1 MGQIFSWIRGTRDQP
16 ALQDVAVEQQVSLT
30 GHNRIESQQV
40 TPTPTSQVS
49 TGKPAQYEKGPTQS
63 STAAVTVKPGTTPA
77 APSGASSARA
87 AGGGGFIT
95 TKKGPSQVTPQATVL
110 KPTPAPSAKVPI
122 VSSGTGPA
130 GTTGVK
136 PTDPLKDKAQSTTIP
151 ASKLGPAKV
160 DLAVGKPSAPA
171 GAQKQT
177 SAQKVQVEVG
187 PSGAKVGTE
196 DVDPFDALSGTL
208 PSSQPVAPKVPAFT
222 GPEVKEPNVKEEKG
236 VICGERDDTLPPGYR
251 RADLEKKTPAGVPE
265 KPKEV
270 PKPISTSEALDSLA
284 AGFVSSAPPA
294 PKKTDVCVLIG
305 GCLSQPSIN
314 ADDALDF
321 LSGGFTEP
329 AAAPVVKAPVPPSQ
343 EKKKPEAVP
352 EKTKDVPKESKKP
365 AGVPEKAKDVP
376 KPKVDELSALD
387 VLAGDFVV
395 PAQSVPKVSSS
406 APKTVPPGPPQT
418 PQTNEDALSA
428 LGDTLGKPEPPKKEP
443 ELKPKDIVHEKKQI
457 SEKGVRVGE
466 REDTLPPGYRFSEE
480 ELMKYPPPK
489 KEPSINADD
498 ALDFLSGGFTEPAAA
513 PVVKAPVP
521 PSQEKKKP
529 EAVPEKTKDVPKES
543 KKPAGVPEKAKDV
556 PKPKV
561 DELSALDVLAGDFVV
576 PAQSVPKVSSSA
588 PKTVPP
594 GPPQT
599 PQTNEDALSAL
610 GDTLGKP
617 EPPKKEPELKP
628 KDIVHEK
635 DVTSKKGVRVG
646 EREDTLPPDYRFS
659 EEELKKYPPPEKEP
673 SLDTTEAMDFL
684 SGGFTT
690 PSVASAAKTPICPAS
705 KSPAKPSDSASDFA
719 LDALAGD
726 FVAPSSAS
734 KVQSAVSGP
743 PHAGRQLSEGTSSAM
758 DALSDTLADIKGAPE
773 PAPVP
778 PKDVVKEKNIVEERV
793 SKPGERDD
801 TLPPDHR
808 FTEEDSKVFVAAK
821 QKDVKPKQTS
831 IDDTTALDMLSS
843 DFCAVPPVK
852 PSAPDA
858 QRFTPEP
865 QPPTFKASGPVFDE
879 LAEKVI
885 PNLTDPK
892 AKDSKPKGKGAK
904 PKSKPK
910 KQSVQDSSATE
921 KLPGKLS
928 SDVVPSSSTKSRNL

>member
-1 MGQIFSWIRGTRDQP
+1 MKEAGERTSRKVFEQTFYPSNDSSSAMAYAAYWSSIKGDTS
-16 ALQDVAVEQQVSLT
+16 LQKGNVPQTSRFQ
-30 GHNRIESQQV
+30 SQQV

-77 APSGASSARA
+77 APSGASSAGA
-87 AGGGGFIT
+87 AGGGGFT
-95 TKKGPSQVTPQATVL
+95 TTRKGPSQVTPQ
-110 KPTPAPSAKVPI
+110 
-122 VSSGTGPA
+122 
-130 GTTGVK
+130 
-136 PTDPLKDKAQSTTIP
+136 STTIP
-151 ASKLGPAKV
+151 SSKPGPAEV

-222 GPEVKEPNVKEEKG
+222 GPEVKEPNVKAEKG

-270 PKPISTSEALDSLA
+270 PKPISTAEALDSLS
-284 AGFVSSAPPA
+284 AGFASSAPPA
-294 PKKTDVCVLIG
+294 PKKTDVK
-305 GCLSQPSIN
+305 
-314 ADDALDF
+314 
-321 LSGGFTEP
+321 TETVG
-329 AAAPVVKAPVPPSQ
+329 AVDVRSAGISNFAPPPPSQ
-343 EKKKPEAVP
+343 QKQPATSQPATVTKSPAPPADKKARIE
-352 EKTKDVPKESKKP
+352 TP
-365 AGVPEKAKDVP
+365 AQPA
-376 KPKVDELSALD
+376 KPKTDEKDMSLD
-387 VLAGDFVV
+387 AF
-395 PAQSVPKVSSS
+395 
-406 APKTVPPGPPQT
+406 
-418 PQTNEDALSA
+418 SA
-428 LGDTLGKPEPPKKEP
+428 LGDTLGAPEPPKKLP
-443 ELKPKDIVHEKKQI
+443 ELKPGQIVDEKKQT

-529 EAVPEKTKDVPKES
+529 EAVPEKTKDVPK
-543 KKPAGVPEKAKDV
+543 
-556 PKPKV
+556 PKV
-561 DELSALDVLAGDFVV
+561 DELSALDVLAGDFVA
-576 PAQSVPKVSSSA
+576 PAQFVPKVSSGA

-599 PQTNEDALSAL
+599 PQTDEDALSAL

-646 EREDTLPPDYRFS
+646 EREDTLPPGYRFS

-690 PSVASAAKTPICPAS
+690 PSAASAAKTPVCPAS

-808 FTEEDSKVFVAAK
+808 FTEEDRKVFVAAK

-843 DFCAVPPVK
+843 DFSAVPPMK

-928 SDVVPSSSTKSRNL
+928 SDVVPSSSTKSGNL

>member
-1 MGQIFSWIRGTRDQP
+1 MKEAGERTSRKVFEQTFYPSNDSSSAMAYAAYWSSIKGDTS
-16 ALQDVAVEQQVSLT
+16 LQKGNVPQTSRFQ
-30 GHNRIESQQV
+30 SQQV

-49 TGKPAQYEKGPTQS
+49 TGKPAQYE
-63 STAAVTVKPGTTPA
+63 
-77 APSGASSARA
+77 
-87 AGGGGFIT
+87 
-95 TKKGPSQVTPQATVL
+95 
-110 KPTPAPSAKVPI
+110 
-122 VSSGTGPA
+122 
-130 GTTGVK
+130 
-136 PTDPLKDKAQSTTIP
+136 STTIP
-151 ASKLGPAKV
+151 SSKPGPAEV

-222 GPEVKEPNVKEEKG
+222 GPEVKEPNVKAEKG

-270 PKPISTSEALDSLA
+270 PKPISTAEALDSLS
-284 AGFVSSAPPA
+284 AGFASSAPPA
-294 PKKTDVCVLIG
+294 PKKTDVK
-305 GCLSQPSIN
+305 
-314 ADDALDF
+314 
-321 LSGGFTEP
+321 TETVG
-329 AAAPVVKAPVPPSQ
+329 AVDVRSAGISNFAPPPPSQ
-343 EKKKPEAVP
+343 QKQPATSQPATVTKSPAPPADKKARIE
-352 EKTKDVPKESKKP
+352 TP
-365 AGVPEKAKDVP
+365 AQPA
-376 KPKVDELSALD
+376 KPKTDEKDMSLD
-387 VLAGDFVV
+387 AF
-395 PAQSVPKVSSS
+395 
-406 APKTVPPGPPQT
+406 
-418 PQTNEDALSA
+418 SA
-428 LGDTLGKPEPPKKEP
+428 LGDTLGAPEPPKKLP
-443 ELKPKDIVHEKKQI
+443 ELKPGQIVDEKKQT

-529 EAVPEKTKDVPKES
+529 EAVPEKTKDVPK
-543 KKPAGVPEKAKDV
+543 
-556 PKPKV
+556 PKV
-561 DELSALDVLAGDFVV
+561 DELSALDVLAGDFVA
-576 PAQSVPKVSSSA
+576 PAQFVPKVSSGA

-599 PQTNEDALSAL
+599 PQTDEDALSAL

-646 EREDTLPPDYRFS
+646 EREDTLPPGYRFS

-690 PSVASAAKTPICPAS
+690 PSAASAAKTPVCPAS

-808 FTEEDSKVFVAAK
+808 FTEEDRKVFVAAK

-843 DFCAVPPVK
+843 DFSAVPPMK

-928 SDVVPSSSTKSRNL
+928 SDVVPSSSTKSGNL

>member
-1 MGQIFSWIRGTRDQP
+1 MPHRKRCHGRKKNNKEKGDTS
-16 ALQDVAVEQQVSLT
+16 LQKGNVPQTSRFQ
-30 GHNRIESQQV
+30 SQQV

-49 TGKPAQYEKGPTQS
+49 TGKPAQYE
-63 STAAVTVKPGTTPA
+63 
-77 APSGASSARA
+77 
-87 AGGGGFIT
+87 
-95 TKKGPSQVTPQATVL
+95 ATVS

-151 ASKLGPAKV
+151 SSKPGPAEV

-222 GPEVKEPNVKEEKG
+222 GPEVKEPNVKAEKG

-270 PKPISTSEALDSLA
+270 PKPISTAEALDSLS
-284 AGFVSSAPPA
+284 AGFASSAPPA
-294 PKKTDVCVLIG
+294 PKKTDVK
-305 GCLSQPSIN
+305 
-314 ADDALDF
+314 
-321 LSGGFTEP
+321 TETVG
-329 AAAPVVKAPVPPSQ
+329 AVDVRSAGISNFAPPPPSQ
-343 EKKKPEAVP
+343 KQPATSQPATVTKSPAPPADKKARIE
-352 EKTKDVPKESKKP
+352 TP
-365 AGVPEKAKDVP
+365 AQPA
-376 KPKVDELSALD
+376 KPKTDEKDMSLD
-387 VLAGDFVV
+387 AF
-395 PAQSVPKVSSS
+395 
-406 APKTVPPGPPQT
+406 
-418 PQTNEDALSA
+418 SA
-428 LGDTLGKPEPPKKEP
+428 LGDTLGAPEPPKKLP
-443 ELKPKDIVHEKKQI
+443 ELKPGQIVDEKKQT

-529 EAVPEKTKDVPKES
+529 EAVPEKTKDVPK
-543 KKPAGVPEKAKDV
+543 
-556 PKPKV
+556 PKV
-561 DELSALDVLAGDFVV
+561 DELSALDVLAGDFVA
-576 PAQSVPKVSSSA
+576 PAQFVPKVSSGA

-599 PQTNEDALSAL
+599 PQTDEDALSAL

-646 EREDTLPPDYRFS
+646 EREDTLPPGYRFS

-690 PSVASAAKTPICPAS
+690 PSAASAAKTPVCPAS

-808 FTEEDSKVFVAAK
+808 FTEEDRKVFVAAK

-843 DFCAVPPVK
+843 DFSAVPPMK

-892 AKDSKPKGKGAK
+892 AKDSKPK
-904 PKSKPK
+904 

-928 SDVVPSSSTKSRNL
+928 SDVVPSSSTKSGNL

>member
-1 MGQIFSWIRGTRDQP
+1 LRF
-16 ALQDVAVEQQVSLT
+16 LK
-30 GHNRIESQQV
+30 H
-40 TPTPTSQVS
+40 S
-49 TGKPAQYEKGPTQS
+49 TFWKPAQYEKGPTQS

-294 PKKTDVCVLIG
+294 PKKTDVV
-305 GCLSQPSIN
+305 SI
-314 ADDALDF
+314 LTTV
-321 LSGGFTEP
+321 S
-329 AAAPVVKAPVPPSQ
+329 APVVKAPVPPSQ
-343 EKKKPEAVP
+343 VIIYNNFH
-352 EKTKDVPKESKKP
+352 S
-365 AGVPEKAKDVP
+365 
-376 KPKVDELSALD
+376 
-387 VLAGDFVV
+387 
-395 PAQSVPKVSSS
+395 
-406 APKTVPPGPPQT
+406 
-418 PQTNEDALSA
+418 NETDALSA

-443 ELKPKDIVHEKKQI
+443 ELKPKDIVHEKDVTSK
-457 SEKGVRVGE
+457 KGVRVGE
-466 REDTLPPGYRFSEE
+466 REDTLPPDYRFSEE
-480 ELMKYPPPK
+480 ELKKYPPPE

-529 EAVPEKTKDVPKES
+529 EAVPEKT
-543 KKPAGVPEKAKDV
+543 KDV

-892 AKDSKPKGKGAK
+892 AKDSKPK
-904 PKSKPK
+904 

>member
-1 MGQIFSWIRGTRDQP
+1 MAYAAYWSRITGDTS
-16 ALQDVAVEQQVSLT
+16 LQKASVPQTSRFQ
-30 GHNRIESQQV
+30 SQQV

-49 TGKPAQYEKGPTQS
+49 SGKPAQYEKGPTQS

-77 APSGASSARA
+77 APSGASSAGA
-87 AGGGGFIT
+87 AGGGGST
-95 TKKGPSQVTPQATVL
+95 TTQKGPSQVTPQATVS

-136 PTDPLKDKAQSTTIP
+136 ATDPLKDKVQSTTVP
-151 ASKLGPAKV
+151 SSKPGPAKV
-160 DLAVGKPSAPA
+160 DPAVGKPSAPA

-177 SAQKVQVEVG
+177 SAQK
-187 PSGAKVGTE
+187 

-222 GPEVKEPNVKEEKG
+222 GPEVKEPNVKAEKG

-270 PKPISTSEALDSLA
+270 PKPISSDEALDSLS

-294 PKKTDVCVLIG
+294 PKKTDVKTETVGAVDVRSAGISNFAPPPPSQQKQQATSQPATVTKSPAAPADKKARVETPAQPAKPKTDEADMSLDA
-305 GCLSQPSIN
+305 LSALGDTLGAPEPPKELPELKPGQIVEEKKQTSEKGVRVGEREDTLPPDYRFSEEELMKYPPPKKEPSIN
-314 ADDALDF
+314 TDDALDF

-343 EKKKPEAVP
+343 E
-352 EKTKDVPKESKKP
+352 TKKP
-365 AGVPEKAKDVP
+365 AGVPEKTKDVP

-387 VLAGDFVV
+387 ALAGDFVA
-395 PAQSVPKVSSS
+395 PAQSVPKVSSV

-418 PQTNEDALSA
+418 PQTDEDALSA
-428 LGDTLGKPEPPKKEP
+428 LGD
-443 ELKPKDIVHEKKQI
+443 I
-457 SEKGVRVGE
+457 
-466 REDTLPPGYRFSEE
+466 
-480 ELMKYPPPK
+480 
-489 KEPSINADD
+489 
-498 ALDFLSGGFTEPAAA
+498 
-513 PVVKAPVP
+513 
-521 PSQEKKKP
+521 
-529 EAVPEKTKDVPKES
+529 
-543 KKPAGVPEKAKDV
+543 
-556 PKPKV
+556 
-561 DELSALDVLAGDFVV
+561 
-576 PAQSVPKVSSSA
+576 
-588 PKTVPP
+588 
-594 GPPQT
+594 
-599 PQTNEDALSAL
+599 
-610 GDTLGKP
+610 LGKP

-673 SLDTTEAMDFL
+673 SLDTTEALDIL
-684 SGGFTT
+684 SGGFST
-690 PSVASAAKTPICPAS
+690 PSAASAAKTSVCPAS
-705 KSPAKPSDSASDFA
+705 KSPAEPSDSASDFA
-719 LDALAGD
+719 LDALAD
-726 FVAPSSAS
+726 EFVAPSSAS

-743 PHAGRQLSEGTSSAM
+743 PHADRQLSEGSSSAL

-778 PKDVVKEKNIVEERV
+778 TKDVVKEKNIVEERV

-801 TLPPDHR
+801 SLPPDHR
-808 FTEEDSKVFVAAK
+808 FTEEDRKAFVAAN
-821 QKDVKPKQTS
+821 QKDVKPKHQSMTHRPLTCCLHLTPNAS
-831 IDDTTALDMLSS
+831 
-843 DFCAVPPVK
+843 PPNHN
-852 PSAPDA
+852 
-858 QRFTPEP
+858 R
-865 QPPTFKASGPVFDE
+865 PVFDE

-910 KQSVQDSSATE
+910 KQSVEDSSATE
-921 KLPGKLS
+921 KLPGKPN
-928 SDVVPSSSTKSRNL
+928 SDVVPSPSTKSGNR

>member
-1 MGQIFSWIRGTRDQP
+1 
-16 ALQDVAVEQQVSLT
+16 
-30 GHNRIESQQV
+30 SQQV

-251 RADLEKKTPAGVPE
+251 RADL
-265 KPKEV
+265 
-270 PKPISTSEALDSLA
+270 PISTSEALDSLA

-294 PKKTDVCVLIG
+294 PKKTDVV
-305 GCLSQPSIN
+305 SI
-314 ADDALDF
+314 L
-321 LSGGFTEP
+321 T
-329 AAAPVVKAPVPPSQ
+329 
-343 EKKKPEAVP
+343 
-352 EKTKDVPKESKKP
+352 
-365 AGVPEKAKDVP
+365 
-376 KPKVDELSALD
+376 
-387 VLAGDFVV
+387 
-395 PAQSVPKVSSS
+395 
-406 APKTVPPGPPQT
+406 TVCY
-418 PQTNEDALSA
+418 DALSA

-443 ELKPKDIVHEKKQI
+443 ELKPKDIVHEKDVTSK
-457 SEKGVRVGE
+457 KGVRVGE
-466 REDTLPPGYRFSEE
+466 REDTLPPDYRFSEE
-480 ELMKYPPPK
+480 ELKKYPPPE

-521 PSQEKKKP
+521 PSQVIIYNNFHSNETEKKKP

-543 KKPAGVPEKAKDV
+543 KKPAGVPEKAKD
-556 PKPKV
+556 PKV

>member
-16 ALQDVAVEQQVSLT
+16 ALQDVAVEQQ
-30 GHNRIESQQV
+30 SQQV

-49 TGKPAQYEKGPTQS
+49 TGKPAQYE
-63 STAAVTVKPGTTPA
+63 VK
-77 APSGASSARA
+77 S
-87 AGGGGFIT
+87 FI
-95 TKKGPSQVTPQATVL
+95 ATVL

-251 RADLEKKTPAGVPE
+251 RADL
-265 KPKEV
+265 
-270 PKPISTSEALDSLA
+270 PISTSEALDSLA

-294 PKKTDVCVLIG
+294 PKKTDVV
-305 GCLSQPSIN
+305 SI
-314 ADDALDF
+314 L
-321 LSGGFTEP
+321 T
-329 AAAPVVKAPVPPSQ
+329 
-343 EKKKPEAVP
+343 
-352 EKTKDVPKESKKP
+352 
-365 AGVPEKAKDVP
+365 
-376 KPKVDELSALD
+376 
-387 VLAGDFVV
+387 
-395 PAQSVPKVSSS
+395 
-406 APKTVPPGPPQT
+406 TVCY
-418 PQTNEDALSA
+418 DALSA

-443 ELKPKDIVHEKKQI
+443 ELKPKDIVHEKDVTSK
-457 SEKGVRVGE
+457 KGVRVGE
-466 REDTLPPGYRFSEE
+466 REDTLPPDYRFSEE
-480 ELMKYPPPK
+480 ELKKYPPPE

-529 EAVPEKTKDVPKES
+529 EAVPEKTKDVPK
-543 KKPAGVPEKAKDV
+543 PNV
-556 PKPKV
+556 
-561 DELSALDVLAGDFVV
+561 
-576 PAQSVPKVSSSA
+576 VSSSA

-690 PSVASAAKTPICPAS
+690 PSVASA
-705 KSPAKPSDSASDFA
+705 PSDSASDFA

-892 AKDSKPKGKGAK
+892 AKDSKPK
-904 PKSKPK
+904 

>member
-1 MGQIFSWIRGTRDQP
+1 M
-16 ALQDVAVEQQVSLT
+16 
-30 GHNRIESQQV
+30 SQQV

-49 TGKPAQYEKGPTQS
+49 TGKPAQYE
-63 STAAVTVKPGTTPA
+63 
-77 APSGASSARA
+77 
-87 AGGGGFIT
+87 
-95 TKKGPSQVTPQATVL
+95 ATVS

-151 ASKLGPAKV
+151 SSKPGPAEV

-222 GPEVKEPNVKEEKG
+222 GPEVKEPNVKAEKG

-270 PKPISTSEALDSLA
+270 PKPISTAEALDSLS
-284 AGFVSSAPPA
+284 AGFASSAPPA
-294 PKKTDVCVLIG
+294 PKKTDVK
-305 GCLSQPSIN
+305 
-314 ADDALDF
+314 
-321 LSGGFTEP
+321 TETVG
-329 AAAPVVKAPVPPSQ
+329 AVDVRSAGISNFAPPPPSQ
-343 EKKKPEAVP
+343 QKQPATSQPATVTKSPAPPADKKARIE
-352 EKTKDVPKESKKP
+352 TP
-365 AGVPEKAKDVP
+365 AQPA
-376 KPKVDELSALD
+376 KPKTDEKDMSLD
-387 VLAGDFVV
+387 AF
-395 PAQSVPKVSSS
+395 
-406 APKTVPPGPPQT
+406 
-418 PQTNEDALSA
+418 SA
-428 LGDTLGKPEPPKKEP
+428 LGDTLGAPEPPKKLP
-443 ELKPKDIVHEKKQI
+443 ELKPGQIVDEKKQT

-529 EAVPEKTKDVPKES
+529 EAVPEKTKDVPK
-543 KKPAGVPEKAKDV
+543 
-556 PKPKV
+556 PKV
-561 DELSALDVLAGDFVV
+561 DELSALDVLAGDFVA
-576 PAQSVPKVSSSA
+576 PAQFVPKVSSGA

-599 PQTNEDALSAL
+599 PQTDEDALSAL

-646 EREDTLPPDYRFS
+646 EREDTLPPGYRFS

-690 PSVASAAKTPICPAS
+690 PSAASAAKTPVCPAS

-808 FTEEDSKVFVAAK
+808 FTEEDRKVFVAAK

-843 DFCAVPPVK
+843 DFSAVPPMK

-928 SDVVPSSSTKSRNL
+928 SDVVPSSSTKSGNL

>member
-1 MGQIFSWIRGTRDQP
+1 
-16 ALQDVAVEQQVSLT
+16 
-30 GHNRIESQQV
+30 
-40 TPTPTSQVS
+40 
-49 TGKPAQYEKGPTQS
+49 
-63 STAAVTVKPGTTPA
+63 TTPA
-77 APSGASSARA
+77 APSGASSAGA
-87 AGGGGFIT
+87 AGGGGFT
-95 TKKGPSQVTPQATVL
+95 TTQKGPSQVTPQATVS

-151 ASKLGPAKV
+151 SSKPGPAKV

-177 SAQKVQVEVG
+177 NTVCVKNI
-187 PSGAKVGTE
+187 P
-196 DVDPFDALSGTL
+196 LSSFL
-208 PSSQPVAPKVPAFT
+208 CVFPAFT
-222 GPEVKEPNVKEEKG
+222 GPEVKEPNVKAEKG

-251 RADLEKKTPAGVPE
+251 RADL
-265 KPKEV
+265 
-270 PKPISTSEALDSLA
+270 PISTAEALDSLS
-284 AGFVSSAPPA
+284 AGFASSAPPA
-294 PKKTDVCVLIG
+294 PKKTDVK
-305 GCLSQPSIN
+305 
-314 ADDALDF
+314 
-321 LSGGFTEP
+321 TETVG
-329 AAAPVVKAPVPPSQ
+329 AVDVRSAGISNFAPPPPSQ
-343 EKKKPEAVP
+343 QKQPATSQPATVTKSPAPPADKKARIE
-352 EKTKDVPKESKKP
+352 TP
-365 AGVPEKAKDVP
+365 AQPA
-376 KPKVDELSALD
+376 KPKTDEKDMSL
-387 VLAGDFVV
+387 
-395 PAQSVPKVSSS
+395 
-406 APKTVPPGPPQT
+406 
-418 PQTNEDALSA
+418 DALSA
-428 LGDTLGKPEPPKKEP
+428 LGDTLGAPEPSKKLP
-443 ELKPKDIVHEKKQI
+443 ELKPGQIVDEKKQT

-489 KEPSINADD
+489 KEPSINTDD
-498 ALDFLSGGFTEPAAA
+498 ALDFLSGGLTEPAAA

-529 EAVPEKTKDVPKES
+529 EAVPEKTKDVPKET

-561 DELSALDVLAGDFVV
+561 DELSALDVLAGDFVA
-576 PAQSVPKVSSSA
+576 PAQSVPKVSSGA

-599 PQTNEDALSAL
+599 QTDEDAFSAL

-646 EREDTLPPDYRFS
+646 EREDTLPPGYRFS

-690 PSVASAAKTPICPAS
+690 PSAASAAKTTVCPAS

-801 TLPPDHR
+801 TLPPDYR
-808 FTEEDSKVFVAAK
+808 FTEEDRKVFVAAK

-831 IDDTTALDMLSS
+831 IDDTAALDMLSS
-843 DFCAVPPVK
+843 DFSGAPPVK

-858 QRFTPEP
+858 QCFTPEP

-928 SDVVPSSSTKSRNL
+928 SDVVPSSSTKSGNL

>member
-1 MGQIFSWIRGTRDQP
+1 MAYAAYWSSIKGDTS
-16 ALQDVAVEQQVSLT
+16 LQKGNVPQTSRFQ
-30 GHNRIESQQV
+30 SQQV

-77 APSGASSARA
+77 APSGASSAGA
-87 AGGGGFIT
+87 AGGGGFT
-95 TKKGPSQVTPQATVL
+95 TTRKGPSQVTPQATVS

-151 ASKLGPAKV
+151 SSKPGPAEV

-177 SAQKVQVEVG
+177 SAQK
-187 PSGAKVGTE
+187 

-222 GPEVKEPNVKEEKG
+222 GPEVKEPNVKAEKG

-251 RADLEKKTPAGVPE
+251 RADL
-265 KPKEV
+265 
-270 PKPISTSEALDSLA
+270 PISTAEALDSLS
-284 AGFVSSAPPA
+284 AGFASSAPPA
-294 PKKTDVCVLIG
+294 PKKTDVK
-305 GCLSQPSIN
+305 
-314 ADDALDF
+314 
-321 LSGGFTEP
+321 TETVG
-329 AAAPVVKAPVPPSQ
+329 AVDVRSAGISNFAPPPPSQ
-343 EKKKPEAVP
+343 QKQPATSQPATVTKSPAPPADKKARIE
-352 EKTKDVPKESKKP
+352 TP
-365 AGVPEKAKDVP
+365 AQPA
-376 KPKVDELSALD
+376 KPKTDEKDMSLD
-387 VLAGDFVV
+387 AF
-395 PAQSVPKVSSS
+395 
-406 APKTVPPGPPQT
+406 
-418 PQTNEDALSA
+418 SA
-428 LGDTLGKPEPPKKEP
+428 LGDTLGAPEPPKKLP
-443 ELKPKDIVHEKKQI
+443 ELKPGQIVDEKKQT

-529 EAVPEKTKDVPKES
+529 EAVPEKTKDVPK
-543 KKPAGVPEKAKDV
+543 
-556 PKPKV
+556 PKV
-561 DELSALDVLAGDFVV
+561 DELSALDVLAGDFVA
-576 PAQSVPKVSSSA
+576 PAQFVPKVGLLLDSYLCYYCTLC
-588 PKTVPP
+588 PVFP
-594 GPPQT
+594 
-599 PQTNEDALSAL
+599 DALSAL

-646 EREDTLPPDYRFS
+646 EREDTLPPGYRFS

-690 PSVASAAKTPICPAS
+690 PSAASAAKTPVCPAS

-808 FTEEDSKVFVAAK
+808 FTEEDRKVFVAAK

-843 DFCAVPPVK
+843 DFSAVPPMK

-928 SDVVPSSSTKSRNL
+928 SDVVPSSSTKSGNL